1 MRARDLPGTC
11 VNTGT
16 LGWFLGAQVFPLVGI
31 QLVMQI
37 ASVFGVG
44 VQVPVQMRV
53 ELCLR
58 VLGEQFHVLARAIPR
73 TCESNSTYLKALLVK
88 IPRYLPASALGAWSS
103 ECILRMYARDL
114 PGACVY
120 TGTLGWVVGAQV
132 FPLGDSNRDAN
143 HTSVLGVLERWVRV
157 NSPARLV

>member
-11 VNTGT
+11 VNTGA

-53 ELCLR
+53 ELCTR

-73 TCESNSTYLKALLVK
+73 T
-88 IPRYLPASALGAWSS
+88 
-103 ECILRMYARDL
+103 
-114 PGACVY
+114 
-120 TGTLGWVVGAQV
+120 
-132 FPLGDSNRDAN
+132 
-143 HTSVLGVLERWVRV
+143 
-157 NSPARLV
+157 